1 MNKLSQNQIFG
12 EMWMRN
18 PSGKILPYN
27 VALSSLN
34 LKYDSINPNFN
45 FELTNNLI
53 NRFDFFY
60 DVIFIETNSGYIF
73 EKLKKNGDV
82 IFPANNDNRFT
93 PKSDINVS
101 PDYWLDE
108 PNKKIYIVE
117 NKLVYWD
124 SDEVKL
130 NIIVKQFDI
139 TENLYSTKLSY
150 VLHLKYCNSSS
161 ITKKPNIEPCKISYN
176 IDTKCFNVSFIL
188 RGNNNEFGLI
198 SNTLKKN
205 QNLTIDNINCL
216 LPYTTLK
223 EITTEILINNS
234 LEIDFYN

>member
-1 MNKLSQNQIFG
+1 MNKLLQNQIFG
-12 EMWMRN
+12 EMWMRT

-27 VALSSLN
+27 IALSSLN
-34 LKYDSINPNFN
+34 LKYNSINSNFN

-82 IFPANNDNRFT
+82 IFPENNDNRLT
-93 PKSDINVS
+93 LKSDIDVN

-117 NKLVYWD
+117 NKLIYWD

-130 NIIVKQFDI
+130 NIIVKQFNI

-150 VLHLKYCNSSS
+150 VLHLKYCNFN
-161 ITKKPNIEPCKISYN
+161 ITKKPIIEPCKISYN

-205 QNLTIDNINCL
+205 QNLEIDNINCL
-216 LPYTTLK
+216 LPYASLQ
-223 EITTEILINNS
+223 EITTDILINNS